1 MQDYE
6 HKPLGLHTV
15 PTLFFFVILRP
26 KVDKC
31 KNIILTLGLVGVSYQ
46 NLFASRAVVR
56 ASKICKSHTR
66 PLILES
72 LRLRPECWSLRTT
85 TTKKLFGSL

>member
-6 HKPLGLHTV
+6 HKPLGLYTV
-15 PTLFFFVILRP
+15 PSLFLFVILRP
-26 KVDKC
+26 KIDNC

-56 ASKICKSHTR
+56 ASKICKSYTR

-72 LRLRPECWSLRTT
+72 LSVGPECWSLRK
-85 TTKKLFGSL
+85 TTKKLFVSL